1 MKWLLAMIALLVL
14 AGVAVSQSKA
24 KSKNPMAEDIR
35 TYMSRIEGFGFSG
48 ALLVAKDGKVLVESE
63 LGLADRVRK
72 IPVKVDTL
80 FDVGSV
86 TKQFT
91 AAAIMALESDGK
103 LSVDNHISKYF
114 ANTPE
119 DKRSIT
125 IHHLLTHS
133 AGLEMDFGDGDYEK
147 VSRDEIV
154 RRAMQSPLRSGPGE
168 RYAYSNAGYSLLAAI
183 VEIVSAKKFD
193 TFLRERLFAPA
204 GMTSAG
210 YSFSKEQVHKF
221 ARGYRDGEDWGV
233 GAEKSSATGGEFW
246 NLIGNGGVHSTVG
259 DMNRWMAALEAG
271 KVLPKESVEK
281 LFSPHVQVT
290 ANYRRSNTPLHYG
303 YGWNVW
309 KQPNGKTLIFHL
321 GGNGVFNAA
330 ARYHRDDRTVVVYL
344 SNVSEFHDP
353 SYPVPAIERIVA
365 GEIVEM
371 PPKVVP
377 LSASRIAGYSGRYR
391 ETGGGFLEVE
401 AKTSF
406 LKIEGEGQAALSFV
420 ATGKWENDEKLCV
433 FNERMAKVVED
444 SRTNRFDLVLSEYES
459 GSTLTEVAE
468 LETLFWKKRYD
479 RHGEYKDTRVLGTLP
494 SRLRAYAATSLVAID
509 FKRGTTYREY
519 FWTPDGKIGDL
530 GPIVAP
536 PVARFFPLSQNCFAR
551 FDPAEAVIV
560 SNVCFE
566 AGGIF
571 DVIQKADRI
580 RLKKHARS

>member
-14 AGVAVSQSKA
+14 AGVAGSQSKA
-24 KSKNPMAEDIR
+24 KSKNPVAEDIR
-35 TYMSRIEGFGFSG
+35 TYMSRLEGFGFSG

-63 LGLADRVRK
+63 QGLADRVRK
-72 IPVKVDTL
+72 IPVKADTL

-91 AAAIMALESDGK
+91 SAAIMALESDGK

-119 DKRSIT
+119 DKRSVT

-154 RRAMQSPLRSGPGE
+154 RRAMQSRLRSAPGE

-204 GMTSAG
+204 GMTSTG
-210 YSFSKEQVHKF
+210 YSFPKEQVHKF

-259 DMNRWMAALEAG
+259 DMKRWMAALEAG

-281 LFSPHVQVT
+281 FFRPHVQIT

-309 KQPNGKTLIFHL
+309 EQPNGKTLIFHL

-371 PPKVVP
+371 PPKVTP
-377 LSASRIAGYSGRYR
+377 LPVSRIADLAGRYQAT
-391 ETGGGFLEVE
+391 TGGTIKLEAANGFL
-401 AKTSF
+401 KMH
-406 LKIEGEGQAALSFV
+406 GEGQAALSLV
-420 ATGKWENDEKLCV
+420 ANGKWQTDDKLSG
-433 FNERMAKVVED
+433 FNERTAQVIEN
-444 SRTNRFDLVLSEYES
+444 SRTAKFEPMLVEYRA
-459 GSTLTEVAE
+459 GTTLKEVVE
-468 LETLFWKKRYD
+468 LETLFWQKRHE
-479 RHGEYKDTRVLGTLP
+479 RHGRYKATRVLGTLP
-494 SRLRAYAATSLVAID
+494 SAFALIRQLRS
-509 FKRGTTYREY
+509 
-519 FWTPDGKIGDL
+519 
-530 GPIVAP
+530 
-536 PVARFFPLSQNCFAR
+536 
-551 FDPAEAVIV
+551 
-560 SNVCFE
+560 
-566 AGGIF
+566 
-571 DVIQKADRI
+571 
-580 RLKKHARS
+580 